1 MTFRKA
7 VTSGVLAAL
16 ASFCRRDVVP
26 RITEIV
32 LTQDFVISFLLGVG
46 LAVWGPSRLTG
57 APRLADFAM
66 GYLAY
71 AAIALG
77 FCVAG
82 MTITLTLPDRPFLE
96 KLAKLEIKGRAGN
109 GLTSLLFVFTWTAIL
124 HWFAIV
130 ALILALTLDGGSTQS
145 FAAKVT
151 LPRRMLMAA
160 ISFVCS
166 YALLQFLITV
176 LTLAHV
182 GRHFVSGLRPA
193 GEALDAP
200 SATAGSVGS
209 GSSPQS

>member
-1 MTFRKA
+1 MKLSKA
-7 VTSGVLAAL
+7 VTSGVLTAL

-32 LTQDFVISFLLGVG
+32 LTQDFVISLSLGVA
-46 LAVWGPSRLTG
+46 LAVWGPSHLTG

-109 GLTSLLFVFTWTAIL
+109 GLTSLLFVFSWTAVL
-124 HWFAIV
+124 HWAAIV
-130 ALILALTLDGGSTQS
+130 ALLLALTLDGGSTQA
-145 FAAKVT
+145 FAANVT
-151 LPRRMLMAA
+151 LSRRVLIAA
-160 ISFVCS
+160 ISFVCG
-166 YALLQFLITV
+166 YALLEFLITV
-176 LTLAHV
+176 LTLTHV
-182 GRHFVSGLRPA
+182 ARHFVSGLRLA
-193 GEALDAP
+193 GGALDPP
-200 SATAGSVGS
+200 SAAAGPVGS